1 MKVTVQLVIES
12 ENGSTKKVSSV
23 GEWQRNEPL
32 QPSNLGLIWPA
43 ILILKRKDNKVLC
56 YN

>member
-32 QPSNLGLIWPA
+32 QPSNLGLA
-43 ILILKRKDNKVLC
+43 LASNSHFEKKRQ
-56 YN
+56 